1 MILGFANGEA
11 AEGYFTVCN
20 INKTGEFSMFII
32 LGRLDAVYKE
42 TGQKLSKYQL
52 KMLWAADNISIKI
65 NFKWGILKLFCWS
78 QSHQD
83 RKGAKLFKIF

>member
-1 MILGFANGEA
+1 MKTKVFVSCCLHTLMILGFANGEA

-42 TGQKLSKYQL
+42 TGQKLSKY
-52 KMLWAADNISIKI
+52 
-65 NFKWGILKLFCWS
+65 
-78 QSHQD
+78 
-83 RKGAKLFKIF
+83 